1 MIVYASDKTG
11 EREVSHW
18 PEQETVESESG
29 HTQPRVSLDKTSDDE
44 YYWGLHFRSYSTH
57 DMGHW

>member
-44 YYWGLHFRSYSTH
+44 YY
-57 DMGHW
+57 